1 MGVKELSM
9 AANELSIFFE
19 IANAKRN
26 AGTRLPVMPER
37 MMIKIFFEG
46 TLFMWKR
53 ANGRKTAAA
62 EKILSAA
69 ICDAVNSSLLCFIN
83 INELPQIMLRIKKRS
98 QLINLFICIFKDFL
112 QMS

>member
-26 AGTRLPVMPER
+26 AGTRLPVMAER

-69 ICDAVNSSLLCFIN
+69 ICDAVNSSLLCFIK